1 MGAATQCVFTLAPRV
16 PLGLYSQFNVLS
28 VCELHQDQEAY
39 QMVRMEV
46 VGVAPEP
53 NSNKP
58 LVWLKDKDQKV
69 FLPISIGNFEAT
81 AIYMEL
87 YNEPPPRPICY
98 DLVRTVLGQVDARVE
113 KVLISDLKDDTFY
126 AEITLRKGDDEFSID
141 SRPSD
146 AIALALRLEAP
157 IFASDQVLKEAGL
170 EVEGEEIP
178 VVWEDEVDP
187 AAAVGPESSELERV
201 VFEDTDSR
209 VVSLQERL
217 REAVSNEDYER
228 AAELRDE
235 IFRLN
240 ER

>member
-1 MGAATQCVFTLAPRV
+1 
-16 PLGLYSQFNVLS
+16 
-28 VCELHQDQEAY
+28 
-39 QMVRMEV
+39 MVRMEV

-58 LVWLKDKDQKV
+58 LVWLKDKDQRV

-87 YNEPPPRPICY
+87 YDEPPPRPICY
-98 DLVRTVLGQVDARVE
+98 DLVRTVLEQVEAKVE
-113 KVLISDLKDDTFY
+113 RVLINDLKDDTFY
-126 AEITLRKGDDEFSID
+126 AEITLRQGKEVFSVD

-157 IFASDQVLKEAGL
+157 IFASDEVLQQAGL

-187 AAAVGPESSELERV
+187 AVSVDPNPSAPGRASFDEG
-201 VFEDTDSR
+201 DTT

-217 REAVSNEDYER
+217 KEAVSNEEYEK
-228 AAELRDE
+228 AARIRDE

-240 ER
+240 DG